1 MYLGAHMSTTGGLYA
16 AIERGESID
25 CTAIQIFTKNNNRW
39 MDKPLEKQEIDLFIE
54 RWRSSSI
61 KHIISHTGY
70 LINLANPSE
79 NWKKSMESMEDE
91 IIRAHQ
97 LGISGLVLHPGSHL
111 GEGESAGLRKIADS
125 LNALIAK
132 HPEFD
137 GQVLLETTAGQGTN
151 LGYTFEQIA
160 ALLNMAEKPE
170 RFGVCLD
177 TCHIYA
183 AGYDI
188 TTEDAYHA
196 TMAQFDAVIGIDRI
210 KAVHLNDTKFGLGSK
225 RDRHEHVGQGELGLE
240 PFRFLLNDPRF
251 SEIPLVLET
260 PKESSTDLE
269 EDKKN
274 LEVLRGLISPANV
287 SGK

>member
-1 MYLGAHMSTTGGLYA
+1 MSTTGGLYA